1 MDMTCFSSVYEL
13 PVFYHS
19 DGSLPSQDHLLL
31 ASSGDSLSTEKLL
44 PLLKEAHTG
53 TRCIPL
59 RPQKGKGLRRHD
71 KRRPPCSA
79 SWNPPGKPSLCPKPA
94 AVLPVFAG
102 RRATSQPFSP
112 PRLHCSFSDQRT
124 RLPSSTRP
132 SPWAPGSSPVGISPS
147 HQFLR
152 APGWGLEPACGGA
165 EDKASIQIADGNRE
179 ALCPPHGP
187 HLFPSGVWRS
197 SWALELGLPGL
208 ILLRKGS
215 SESTGVLFPHLLE
228 HHVKGPRL
236 AAAPSSL
243 SI

>member
-1 MDMTCFSSVYEL
+1 M
-13 PVFYHS
+13 H
-19 DGSLPSQDHLLL
+19 
-31 ASSGDSLSTEKLL
+31 STEATERKRIET
-44 PLLKEAHTG
+44 PRQTEATLF
-53 TRCIPL
+53 C
-59 RPQKGKGLRRHD
+59 
-71 KRRPPCSA
+71 
-79 SWNPPGKPSLCPKPA
+79 SWNHPGKPSLCPKPA

-102 RRATSQPFSP
+102 RRATSQAFSP
-112 PRLHCSFSDQRT
+112 PRLHCGFSDQRT

-132 SPWAPGSSPVGISPS
+132 SPWAPGSSPVGLSPS
-147 HQFLR
+147 HPFLR

-215 SESTGVLFPHLLE
+215 SERCPTLEFFKGVGEKHRGAFSHRLE
-228 HHVKGPRL
+228 HPVKGPRL
-236 AAAPSSL
+236 AAAPPRCPSSREGPGWKNTEL
-243 SI
+243 GLRDQVPRVIMSLQAILGNWEEKPKRDPE